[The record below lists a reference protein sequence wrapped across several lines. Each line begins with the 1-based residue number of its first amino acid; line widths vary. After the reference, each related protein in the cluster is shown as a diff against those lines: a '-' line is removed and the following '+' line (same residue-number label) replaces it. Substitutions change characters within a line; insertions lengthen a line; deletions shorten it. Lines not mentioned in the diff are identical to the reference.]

1 MALRFSQVIFTL
13 SILLTLPFAI
23 HAQDNPTSLS
33 DHQKELQV
41 LNRLTFGPRAADLD
55 HIQKIGI
62 RAFITEQLNPE
73 KIDDSACEKELQKF
87 DLISKTPEELM
98 TLYPNPANPIR
109 RPELRGK
116 IKDKQSADE
125 AYHNIEKM
133 GMELGSAKLTRAVE
147 SNRQL
152 QEVMVDFWFNHF
164 NVHFWKN
171 EVPWLIIPY
180 ERDTIRAHAMGKF
193 RDLLLAVAQSPAMLV
208 YLDNASNHGN
218 PSGTGTMKINENYGR
233 ELLELHTVGVDGGY
247 TQKDVIDA
255 ARVLT
260 GWGIQGMNYN
270 SAPVPVT
277 FEFKA
282 YQHDNG
288 TKVVLGHTFGPDL
301 GEAEGVSMIAMLA
314 GHPSTAR
321 FIATKLCRRFVSDDP
336 PEDLVKRVA
345 ARFLA
350 TDGDIK
356 ETLKAIFDSPEF
368 FDPQNYKA
376 KIKTPLE
383 FVAGSLRAAGTTVI
397 GWDSVYWDL
406 QGMGEPLYLCEPPTG
421 YPDVAKAWIGS
432 GSLLTR
438 INFAT
443 NLFKAPY
450 GAIAMFCSCSWLR
463 LHLAIAADRHQVRG
477 EDGADQDRRNDIH
490 ATCGAP
496 GPRHIPR
503 HCLGCVPDVGQPQR
517 PAGLRGVA
525 EHGGQPGAGQVFA
538 DVVGHVFASVG
549 RGSGEDVEPAGA
561 LRPVRAWSARPAAGP
576 PWTRRRPAASAR

>member
-1 MALRFSQVIFTL
+1 MAVSFQWMFK
-13 SILLTLPFAI
+13 TLPAFI
-23 HAQDNPTSLS
+23 LFLPFVVFGQNSPTTEAMTQATVPVLT
-33 DHQKELQV
+33 DRQKDLQV

-55 HIQKIGI
+55 YIKKIGI
-62 RAFITEQLNPE
+62 QTFITEQLNPE
-73 KIDDSACEKELQKF
+73 KIDDSACERDLKKF
-87 DLISKTPEELM
+87 DLITKSPEELM
-98 TLYPNPANPIR
+98 TLYPDPANPIR

-116 IKDKQSADE
+116 IRDKQSADE

-133 GMELGSAKLTRAVE
+133 GMELASAKLTRAVE
-147 SNRQL
+147 SRRQL

-180 ERDTIRAHAMGKF
+180 ERDTIRPHAMGKF

-218 PSGTGTMKINENYGR
+218 PTGAGNMKINENYGR

-255 ARVLT
+255 ARTLT
-260 GWGIQGMNYN
+260 GWGFQGMGYN

-277 FEFKA
+277 FKFKP

-288 TKVVLGHTFGPDL
+288 TKVVLGYSFGPNQ
-301 GEAEGVSMIAMLA
+301 GEAEGIQLIAMLA
-314 GHPSTAR
+314 SHPSTAH

-345 ARFLA
+345 ARFLE
-350 TDGDIK
+350 TDGDIR

-368 FDPQNYKA
+368 FDPQYYRA

-383 FVAGSLRAAGTTVI
+383 FAAGSLRAAGTTII
-397 GWDSVYWDL
+397 GWEPVYWDL

-443 NLFKAPY
+443 DLFKTPY
-450 GAIAMFCSCSWLR
+450 GGYLR
-463 LHLAIAADRHQVRG
+463 TDVDGLEGNAAYNDGQTMLNNLIHNLLLDDISQTSRQALEKQLENPDISQVSLFGHKKGIDNKKLAALV
-477 EDGADQDRRNDIH
+477 
-490 ATCGAP
+490 
-496 GPRHIPR
+496 
-503 HCLGCVPDVGQPQR
+503 LSVPEFQKR
-517 PAGLRGVA
+517 
-525 EHGGQPGAGQVFA
+525 
-538 DVVGHVFASVG
+538 
-549 RGSGEDVEPAGA
+549 
-561 LRPVRAWSARPAAGP
+561 
-576 PWTRRRPAASAR
+576 